1 MDHWLA
7 ADGCAA
13 VGAGAACAAAFAR
26 AALSISSRAILRFSM
41 SSTAVGDGRT
51 AALAPLAARNAG
63 TNATADVMSVRRVG
77 HAHEGMSSC
86 SHSTRVVLRQG
97 PAPCA
102 APHAPHVEVAVA
114 RAAPPRRRPRER
126 LRRVGGEAWRGGGG
140 WRGGEGARRQR
151 TTRDDGVGHALGAI
165 TLGISRV
172 DGEAARG
179 ARRPR
184 ARAVSSAPSRRDGRG
199 DGAAEDL
206 RAVHGG
212 SVGAS
217 GGGATG
223 SV

>member
-1 MDHWLA
+1 
-7 ADGCAA
+7 
-13 VGAGAACAAAFAR
+13 
-26 AALSISSRAILRFSM
+26 LSISSRAILRFSM

-114 RAAPPRRRPRER
+114 RAAPPRRKPRER
-126 LRRVGGEAWRGGGG
+126 LRRVGGRGVEGGDG
-140 WRGGEGARRQR
+140 AEGKGRGRQR

-184 ARAVSSAPSRRDGRG
+184 ARMVSSAPSRRDGRG